1 MRTAIWS
8 GSLLNDGQIIIMRI
22 NKPWIFLIKNA
33 LQMSHCRGFITQF
46 LNSIN
51 YTVCT
56 MSLIFHTNQSGWKF
70 AMLFSAGI
78 PFPIIVA
85 WAIGKLYYDNE
96 KWVSPMLRLS
106 SIFFLFY
113 LCIIPVCYSKH
124 TNRLTSFTIKAI
136 KG

>member
-8 GSLLNDGQIIIMRI
+8 GSLLNHGRVIMQI

-33 LQMSHCRGFITQF
+33 LQMSHCRGFITQS

-56 MSLIFHTNQSGWKF
+56 MSLIFKVSEWKF
-70 AMLFSAGI
+70 ALLFSEGI

-96 KWVSPMLRLS
+96 KWVCWRFV
-106 SIFFLFY
+106 IFFLFY
-113 LCIIPVCYSKH
+113 LRIISAFYSTH
-124 TNRLTSFTIKAI
+124 TNSLTSFTIKAI

>member
-8 GSLLNDGQIIIMRI
+8 GSLLNHGRIIMRI

-33 LQMSHCRGFITQF
+33 LQMSHCWGFITQS

-56 MSLIFHTNQSGWKF
+56 MSLIVKVMRVNGNLLCS
-70 AMLFSAGI
+70 FSKGI

-96 KWVSPMLRLS
+96 KWVCWGFLS
-106 SIFFLFY
+106 FSSFFY
-113 LCIIPVCYSKH
+113 LCIIPALYSIH
-124 TNRLTSFTIKAI
+124 TQTPSRRLQ
-136 KG
+136 